1 MLTLKKALVTAA
13 LTALLPFGAA
23 TANVEKIS
31 FSGEIAV
38 YSDPDFRGQARVFS
52 GPVHDLNDFRFNDTI
67 SSVELNG
74 AWELCEHPDFRGRC
88 EIVDRPVY
96 YLRDIGLND
105 NITSLR
111 PVSFRRDRGNR
122 RDRLRSR
129 HRSDGIDG
137 RSTVFF
143 ADPRDEYGNRIRANR
158 GNASRFCRDM
168 GYRGVAYVNRS
179 RRNISDLLCEK

>member
-1 MLTLKKALVTAA
+1 MLTLKKALLTAA
-13 LTALLPFGAA
+13 LTALLPLGAA
-23 TANVEKIS
+23 TADVEKVS

-38 YSDPDFRGQARVFS
+38 YADPDFRGQARVFN

-67 SSVELNG
+67 SSVELSG

-111 PVSFRRDRGNR
+111 PVSFRRDRGDR
-122 RDRLRSR
+122 RDRSRSR
-129 HRSDGIDG
+129 RGADGIHG
-137 RSTVFF
+137 KATVFF
-143 ADPRDEYGNRIRANR
+143 AEPRDYYGNRIRADR
-158 GNASRFCRDM
+158 GNASSFCRDM